1 MSLPYVFVSGT
12 TILAA
17 QVNANFAAV
26 ALTDL
31 SNLSLSKTAGN
42 VIIGTGTG
50 FASNAL
56 IAGSG
61 ITITPGA
68 GTVTISSTGATA
80 LTVGTSTVSSGSNAY
95 ILYNNAGVLGN
106 YAISGTGTTVAMATG
121 AALTTPTIQAGGFSV
136 TPQLSAPSYAQ
147 GLVWYDS
154 GNDGLSYYNGATG
167 NQVIAGQQVQLR
179 VYNATASII
188 PIGTPV
194 YITGTFSAL
203 PTVSPAVNTSLA
215 ASQCIGLT
223 TQAIAVSGTGYVM
236 SVGTLSGLN
245 TGSYTAGNALYVG
258 ATAGTLTSTQPTG
271 AAFSSLVGYVAVSN
285 ATTGKI
291 TVNAT
296 PSNGGSSSSGLTV
309 GTTTITSGTSGYVLY
324 DNAGLVGELV
334 TTGSGSVVQ
343 ATSPTLVT
351 PALGTPSSATL
362 TNATGLPLTTGV
374 SGILPVSNG
383 GTGTSTP
390 ALVAGTNVTITGSWP
405 NQTIAASGGGGGSSI
420 NVQQAGSTVVTGLTT
435 LNFVQGATVAAA
447 STTAN
452 VSIPTKYY
460 GSGAPGVAIP
470 SLDGTPVTAGGGNV
484 STLNVTFSTTGSNR
498 VAVLVVGNESPGT
511 TTIVPTSVTSP
522 HLTWTKRSSTNSSA
536 SRGSH
541 ATIEVWWAQVPT
553 LISSETVTAT
563 YSTAVDGLSMAVFCV
578 QNVGSISSP
587 WDPNGSIPVAS
598 TQTGTGLAP
607 PPAPTFST
615 TDGYNF
621 VFTTSWS
628 SDAVNDTSAW
638 TTLFQVNNGSSP
650 ANWAY
655 LTSFYERVS
664 SAQIGATASLTSS
677 SNAITIRTV
686 DALTGLSGSLPLDGD
701 IYFDISTTPYNQY
714 VYYTGAWH
722 QVGSTGSGAIPTLAN
737 TPTASTFTYTLGSP
751 TSKTT
756 QAGVGVLFDSGTF
769 GSSDN
774 ITGYGVA
781 VPGSTPYT
789 FTLGMSSPLI
799 QQANMVAGLFLTDGT
814 KIVTIG
820 NAAQSTGGV
829 KIDQWANNT
838 TYAGQP
844 FWETGQMYPFFR
856 VTNNGTNLTYYYSL
870 NGYSWLAFYQEA
882 IAAYLGTI
890 TYAGFCIN
898 NNYTS
903 GQAPPTGTHGQA
915 TVFYW
920 LQS

>member
-1 MSLPYVFVSGT
+1 MAIPYIFSSGT
-12 TILAA
+12 TIYAS
-17 QVNANFAAV
+17 QVNSNFAAV

-31 SNLSLSKTAGN
+31 SNLSLARTAGN
-42 VIIGTGTG
+42 VLIGTGSG
-50 FASNAL
+50 FTSNAL
-56 IAGSG
+56 TAGSG

-68 GTVTISSTGATA
+68 GTVTIAATGATG
-80 LTVGTSTVSSGSNAY
+80 LTVGTSTIASGSNAY

-106 YAISGTGTTVAMATG
+106 YAISGSGTTVAMATG
-121 AALTTPTIQAGGFSV
+121 AALTTPTMQTGGFGT
-136 TPQLSAPSYAQ
+136 TPQLTAPSYAQ

-194 YITGTFSAL
+194 YITGTFNAL
-203 PTVSPAVNTSLA
+203 PTVAPAVNTSLA

-223 TQAIAVSGTGYVM
+223 TQAIAVSGTGYAM

-245 TGSYTAGNALYVG
+245 TSAYTAGNALYVG

-271 AAFSSLVGYVAVSN
+271 SAFSSLVGYVAVSD
-285 ATTGKI
+285 ASTGKI

-296 PSNGGSSSSGLTV
+296 PSNPSSGSSGLTV
-309 GTTTITSGTSGYVLY
+309 GSTTITSGTTGRVLY
-324 DNAGLVGELV
+324 DNAGVVGEY
-334 TTGSGSVVQ
+334 SVV
-343 ATSPTLVT
+343 
-351 PALGTPSSATL
+351 
-362 TNATGLPLTTGV
+362 
-374 SGILPVSNG
+374 PVANG

-390 ALVAGTNVTITGSWP
+390 SLVAGSNISVTGTWP
-405 NQTIAASGGGGGSSI
+405 NQTIASTGGGSSI

-435 LNFVQGATVAAA
+435 LNFVQGAVVTGS

-452 VSIPTKYY
+452 ISIYN
-460 GSGAPGVAIP
+460 A
-470 SLDGTPVTAGGGNV
+470 
-484 STLNVTFSTTGSNR
+484 
-498 VAVLVVGNESPGT
+498 
-511 TTIVPTSVTSP
+511 
-522 HLTWTKRSSTNSSA
+522 
-536 SRGSH
+536 
-541 ATIEVWWAQVPT
+541 
-553 LISSETVTAT
+553 TAT
-563 YSTAVDGLSMAVFCV
+563 
-578 QNVGSISSP
+578 
-587 WDPNGSIPVAS
+587 
-598 TQTGTGLAP
+598 LAP
-607 PPAPTFST
+607 PQVRGYSYVTGSTASFNVPFPTGTVAGDFAIICGAGGYGPSAPPSGWTSLNSGSASGIQGATFSKT
-615 TDGYNF
+615 
-621 VFTTSWS
+621 
-628 SDAVNDTSAW
+628 
-638 TTLFQVNNGSSP
+638 
-650 ANWAY
+650 
-655 LTSFYERVS
+655 LTSGDLSTGYVTVTFNNAYNGICQMVTFK
-664 SAQIGATASLTSS
+664 GAATVRNTQGNADGGTTLTSS
-677 SNAITIRTV
+677 SAVQVNDLGVHFATV
-686 DALTGLSGSLPLDGD
+686 RSGSITSVTPGTVRQSSAISDINAAIYTAAVSTAGVQSVVYSVTGDYYICSVFVDNVAGAYTVTGETTTIAAGAPLVAAQEGYRYYDSANSYAPY
-701 IYFDISTTPYNQY
+701 IYDNGGWQ
-714 VYYTGAWH
+714 
-722 QVGSTGSGAIPTLAN
+722 QVGPLPSIPALAN
-737 TPTASTFTYTLGSP
+737 VPVASTFTYTLGSP

-769 GSSDN
+769 GNSDN

-799 QQANMVAGLFLTDGT
+799 QQANMIAGMFLTDGT
-814 KIVTIG
+814 KVVTIG

-844 FWETGQMYPFFR
+844 FWQTGQMYPFFR

-898 NNYTS
+898 NTYTS